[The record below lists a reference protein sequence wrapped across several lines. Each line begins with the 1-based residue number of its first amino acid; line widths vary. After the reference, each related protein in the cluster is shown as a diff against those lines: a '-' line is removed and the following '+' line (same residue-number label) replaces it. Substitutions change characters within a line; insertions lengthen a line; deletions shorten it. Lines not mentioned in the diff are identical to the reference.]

1 MAAPVR
7 IRMLRNSIIEG
18 HGEAKIGEE
27 FEVSRYTAAMLAGE
41 GAAEY
46 VTPQTKPYTVTAL
59 VADHG
64 DPAPRKV
71 ASAPPKLR
79 TQT

>member
-1 MAAPVR
+1 MAIIR
-7 IRMLRNSIIEG
+7 IRMLRNCIIEG

-46 VTPQTKPYTVTAL
+46 VTPPAKPYAVTTL
-59 VADHG
+59 VPEHG
-64 DPAPRKV
+64 DPVPRKV
-71 ASAPPKLR
+71 ASAPPKVK
-79 TQT
+79 

>member
-1 MAAPVR
+1 MATVR
-7 IRMLRNSIIEG
+7 VRMLRHCIIEG
-18 HGEAKIGEE
+18 HGEAKIGEK
-27 FEVSRYTAAMLAGE
+27 FEVSRYTAAMLASE

>member
-1 MAAPVR
+1 MAGIR
-7 IRMLRNSIIEG
+7 IRMLRNCIIEG

-27 FEVSRYTAAMLAGE
+27 FEASRYTTAVLAGE

-46 VTPQTKPYTVTAL
+46 VSPPAKPYAVTTL
-59 VADHG
+59 VPEHG
-64 DPAPRKV
+64 DTAAQKV